1 MKNMS
6 TQIQNAIDTFTKDLS
21 DLIQA
26 SARQVAL
33 DAIAKLQMGT
43 TFQPPRAAR
52 KRTRKMAGAMDAPK
66 EQTEERKITTALVH
80 ETLSASGGNV
90 SEAARRLG
98 ISRSAVYKL
107 RG

>member
-1 MKNMS
+1 
-6 TQIQNAIDTFTKDLS
+6 
-21 DLIQA
+21 
-26 SARQVAL
+26 
-33 DAIAKLQMGT
+33 
-43 TFQPPRAAR
+43 
-52 KRTRKMAGAMDAPK
+52 MAGAMDAPK